1 MNEQQIT
8 QDRQE
13 RVTKAKAEI
22 EVILGKYQ
30 LALTAEDMIGE
41 HTKVHVEIQF
51 MDLKK
56 HDTPVAQQVDPILD
70 DILNSPNDPIGP
82 VSKKK

>member
-1 MNEQQIT
+1 MNDKQIT
-8 QDRQE
+8 EDRQK
-13 RVTKAKAEI
+13 RVADCKKEI
-22 EVILGKYQ
+22 EVLLGKYQ

-56 HDTPVAQQVDPILD
+56 HDVPVAQPENHISEDL
-70 DILNSPNDPIGP
+70 LNSPNDVIGL
-82 VSKKK
+82 K